1 MLDPLDGDN
10 GMGAEAFVCKHGR
23 RSELPERKRRTPS
36 KCLTEEVS
44 RCGTI
49 PGWGWGACLCVTCCP
64 VWTAAGAARGI
75 CFASS
80 ECWHRSWAFAY
91 CVEDYCCTCCPC
103 DLPRTQPVRGRLLVR
118 IRHFAEVQLRI
129 LEGYSLQGVD
139 EAILYG
145 KASSDPYCVVEYRGK
160 KVLKTKYR
168 SKTLRPEV
176 VRTDNLGDRN
186 SVERCGRVGWRSSH
200 ARGRSRTPLGASR
213 SSANKS
219 RRERP

>member
-1 MLDPLDGDN
+1 MLRAQVLTLKDLLTPGEREFELLDPLDGDN
-10 GMGAEAFVCKHGR
+10 GMGAEPLSASMGGGR
-23 RSELPERKRRTPS
+23 NYLREKGERPPN
-36 KCLTEEVS
+36 VS
-44 RCGTI
+44 RKKCRD
-49 PGWGWGACLCVTCCP
+49 V
-64 VWTAAGAARGI
+64 VRYRAGAGAPVYVCDLLPCVDGSGCGKRYLLRI
-75 CFASS
+75 Q

-118 IRHFAEVQLRI
+118 ISHFAEVQLRI

-168 SKTLRPEV
+168 SQNARPEV
-176 VRTDNLGDRN
+176 VRIR
-186 SVERCGRVGWRSSH
+186 
-200 ARGRSRTPLGASR
+200 
-213 SSANKS
+213 
-219 RRERP
+219 